1 MLTKVIDGSNSKQL
15 KQLLKFQICGD
26 FRFEKKCPV
35 KRALLSTH
43 FFTKVK
49 NPQKGHKILTASILR
64 QKIYISNL
72 QEDFQRNMSIGHS
85 WALLG
90 TRNMSI
96 GHSLIWA
103 LFDLGTTI

>member
-1 MLTKVIDGSNSKQL
+1 MRSFASKGIDGSNSKQL

-72 QEDFQRNMSIGHS
+72 QEHVHWALLGTLGHS
-85 WALLG
+85 WALETCPLG
-90 TRNMSI
+90 T
-96 GHSLIWA
+96 L
-103 LFDLGTTI
+103 